1 MKFDWKKAIIIVAV
15 IALIIVLFLC
25 IAEISVKPKEEV
37 EENQNLAVKV
47 DEFTGPEYKPSKV
60 YSEDESQVKLS
71 DLSNKPMALIFFNTT
86 NEESLDALKIFAA
99 QEKNYEE
106 DVNIVAIC
114 VLDGTSENVNVVKE
128 TLANNDIKL
137 KNVLFDMDYSAKK
150 EYNVNR
156 IPTFVFINK
165 DKEIINTLEE
175 EVNEDIV
182 TANLDI
188 LAENYQ

>member
-60 YSEDESQVKLS
+60 YNEDESQVKLS

-150 EYNVNR
+150 EYNINR
-156 IPTFVFINK
+156 IPTYVFINK
-165 DKEIINTLEE
+165 DKEIINTLEI